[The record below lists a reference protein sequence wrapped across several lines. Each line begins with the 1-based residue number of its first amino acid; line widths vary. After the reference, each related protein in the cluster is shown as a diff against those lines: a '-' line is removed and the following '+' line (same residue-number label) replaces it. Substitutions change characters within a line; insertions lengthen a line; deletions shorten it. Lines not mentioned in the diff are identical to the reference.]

1 MQGRFVNAHGLTGK
15 AYARESNAA
24 RGPPMP
30 NAALSPLVDTAW
42 LAANLADP
50 TLRIFD
56 CSVTLVPFEGGV
68 RPESGRAAWA
78 TGHIPGSGFADLI
91 ADLSDRGNPLPFMM
105 PPAAQ
110 FAAAMGRYGV
120 GSGTRIVLYDS
131 GGHMW
136 ATRVWWML
144 RAMGFDDAAVLDGGF
159 AKWKAEGRPLSTA
172 APAYAA
178 ATFVPRPRPE
188 LFVDKRHVQD
198 SLGADGVCM
207 LNALSADEH
216 TGRASRTPRPG
227 RIPGSGNVP
236 AMSLI
241 DPATGAYLPLATL
254 REKFRAAGAL
264 DGCRVVT
271 YCGGGIAATSAAFT
285 LVRLGAPHV
294 AVYDGS
300 LVEWSAD
307 RTLPMETG

>member
-1 MQGRFVNAHGLTGK
+1 MNA
-15 AYARESNAA
+15 NA
-24 RGPPMP
+24 P
-30 NAALSPLVDTAW
+30 SPLVETSW
-42 LAANLADP
+42 LAAHLGEPD
-50 TLRIFD
+50 LRIFD
-56 CSVTLVPFEGGV
+56 CSVKLVPVDGGV

-78 TGHIPGSGFADLI
+78 AGHIPGSAFADLI
-91 ADLSDRGNPLPFMM
+91 TDLSDGSNPLPFMM

-110 FAAAMGRYGV
+110 FADVMGRYGV
-120 GSGTRIVLYDS
+120 GNGTRVVLYDS

-144 RAMGFDDAAVLDGGF
+144 RAMGFDDAAVLDGGLT
-159 AKWKAEGRPLSTA
+159 KWRSEGRPLSTEVA
-172 APAYAA
+172 RYPA
-178 ATFVPRPRPE
+178 TSFTPHPRPE
-188 LFVDKRHVQD
+188 LFVDKQTVED
-198 SLGADGVCM
+198 SLGASGVCM

-216 TGRASRTPRPG
+216 AGRTSRTVRPG

-241 DPATGAYLPLATL
+241 DPVTGTYLPLEIL
-254 REKFRAAGAL
+254 REKFRHAGAL

-285 LVRLGAPHV
+285 LVRLGAPQV

-300 LVEWSAD
+300 MVEWSSD
-307 RTLPMETG
+307 SSLPMEIG

>member
-1 MQGRFVNAHGLTGK
+1 MTNAD
-15 AYARESNAA
+15 
-24 RGPPMP
+24 
-30 NAALSPLVDTAW
+30 LSPLVETDW
-42 LAANLADP
+42 LAAQLTDP
-50 TLRIFD
+50 ALRVFD
-56 CSVTLVPFEGGV
+56 CSVTLVPVEGGV

-78 TGHIPGSGFADLI
+78 AGHIPGSGFADLI

-110 FAAAMGRYGV
+110 FTEAMGRYGV
-120 GSGTRIVLYDS
+120 GAGTRVVLYDS
-131 GGHMW
+131 GAHMW

-144 RAMGFDDAAVLDGGF
+144 RAVGFDAAAVLNGGLM
-159 AKWKAEGRPLSTA
+159 KWKAEGRPLSTA
-172 APAYAA
+172 AATYPA
-178 ATFVPRPRPE
+178 ATFAPRPRPE
-188 LFVDKRHVQD
+188 LFVDKQHMRD
-198 SLGADGVCM
+198 SLRTDGVCM

-216 TGRASRTPRPG
+216 SGRSSRTARPG

-241 DPATGAYLPLATL
+241 DPATGAYLPLETL

-300 LVEWSAD
+300 MVEWSAD
-307 RTLPMETG
+307 RSLPMETG

>member
-1 MQGRFVNAHGLTGK
+1 MTNAD
-15 AYARESNAA
+15 
-24 RGPPMP
+24 
-30 NAALSPLVDTAW
+30 LSPLVETDW
-42 LAANLADP
+42 LAAQLTDP
-50 TLRIFD
+50 ALRVFD
-56 CSVTLVPFEGGV
+56 CSVTLVPVEGGV

-78 TGHIPGSGFADLI
+78 ASHIPGSGFADLI

-110 FAAAMGRYGV
+110 FAEAMGRYGV
-120 GSGTRIVLYDS
+120 GAGTRVVLYDS
-131 GGHMW
+131 GAHMW

-144 RAMGFDDAAVLDGGF
+144 RALGFDAAAVLNGGLM
-159 AKWKAEGRPLSTA
+159 KWKAEGRTLSTA
-172 APAYAA
+172 AAAYPAS
-178 ATFVPRPRPE
+178 TFAPRPRPG
-188 LFVDKRHVQD
+188 LFVDKLHMRD
-198 SLGADGVCM
+198 SLRTDGVCM

-216 TGRASRTPRPG
+216 SGRSSRTARPG

-236 AMSLI
+236 AMSLL
-241 DPATGAYLPLATL
+241 DPVSGAYLPLETL

-300 LVEWSAD
+300 MVEWSAD
-307 RTLPMETG
+307 RSLPMETG